1 MLKALI
7 FDVDGTL
14 AETEEAHRQAFN
26 ETFADIGLDWSWD
39 KELYRELLKTT
50 GGKER
55 MAAYQILLGTSELA
69 TREIA
74 KIHVQKTAKY
84 AELLAQ
90 GKLEL
95 RLGVASTIQKA
106 RNAGLKIAIA
116 TTTNTPNV
124 EALCQCCWSRP
135 AKEIFD
141 EIAAGDMVKQKKP
154 APDVFLLALE
164 KLGLDASDCI
174 AFEDSRNGILS
185 AKGAD
190 LRVLTTP
197 SWYTAG
203 DDLGGSDWIFDSLE
217 DAEAQ
222 KILFQGTKATLSA

>member
-14 AETEEAHRQAFN
+14 AETEEAHRRAFN
-26 ETFADIGLDWSWD
+26 ETFAANGLDWFWD

-55 MAAYQILLGTSELA
+55 MAAYQVMLGGPVLPPS
-69 TREIA
+69 EIA
-74 KIHVQKTAKY
+74 NIHVQKTAKY
-84 AELLAQ
+84 ADLLAQ

-95 RLGVASTIQKA
+95 RAGVADTVQKA
-106 RNAGLKIAIA
+106 RDAGLKVAIA

-124 EALCQCCWSRP
+124 EALCQCCWSKP
-135 AKEIFD
+135 ATEIFD
-141 EIAAGDMVKQKKP
+141 HIAAGDMVKQKKP

-164 KLGLDASDCI
+164 QLGLPTQDCI
-174 AFEDSRNGILS
+174 AFEDSRNGIMS
-185 AKGAD
+185 AKAAG

-197 SWYTAG
+197 SWYTSG
-203 DDLGGSDWIFDSLE
+203 DDLTASDWIFDNLE
-217 DAEAQ
+217 DVQ
-222 KILFQGTKATLSA
+222 VDKLLFQ

>member
-26 ETFADIGLDWSWD
+26 ETFAAIGLDWSWN

-55 MAAYQILLGTSELA
+55 MAAYQTMLGTSELSSS
-69 TREIA
+69 EVA

-95 RLGVASTIQKA
+95 RLGVANTIQKA
-106 RNAGLKIAIA
+106 RDAGLKIAIA

-124 EALCQCCWSRP
+124 EALCQCCWSKP
-135 AKEIFD
+135 ATEVFD
-141 EIAAGDMVKQKKP
+141 HIAAGDMVKQKKP
-154 APDVFLLALE
+154 APDVFLLALGQ
-164 KLGLDASDCI
+164 LGLPAKNCI

-185 AKGAD
+185 AKAAG
-190 LRVLTTP
+190 LQVLTTP
-197 SWYTAG
+197 SWYTSG
-203 DDLGGSDWIFDSLE
+203 DDLSASNWIFDSLQ
-217 DAEAQ
+217 DVRADQ
-222 KILFQGTKATLSA
+222 LLFP

>member
-14 AETEEAHRQAFN
+14 AETEEAHRLAFN
-26 ETFADIGLDWSWD
+26 ETFTAIGLDWSWD
-39 KELYRELLKTT
+39 KELYRALLKTT

-55 MAAYQILLGTSELA
+55 MAAYQVMLGTLELSPG
-69 TREIA
+69 EIA
-74 KIHVQKTAKY
+74 EIHVQKTAKY
-84 AELLAQ
+84 AELLAL

-95 RLGVASTIQKA
+95 RPGVADTVQKA
-106 RNAGLKIAIA
+106 RDAGLKLAIA

-135 AKEIFD
+135 AAEVFD
-141 EIAAGDMVKQKKP
+141 HIAAGDMVQQKKP

-164 KLGLDASDCI
+164 QLGLPAENCI

-185 AKGAD
+185 AKAAG

-197 SWYTAG
+197 SWYTSG
-203 DDLGGSDWIFDSLE
+203 DDLSASDWIFDSLQ
-217 DAEAQ
+217 DIRAVDL
-222 KILFQGTKATLSA
+222 LFA

>member
-14 AETEEAHRQAFN
+14 AETEEAHRHAFN
-26 ETFADIGLDWSWD
+26 ETFSDIGLGWSWN

-55 MAAYQILLGTSELA
+55 MAAYQALLGTSELS
-69 TREIA
+69 TVEIT

-95 RLGVASTIQKA
+95 RLGVADTISKA
-106 RNAGLKIAIA
+106 RDAGLKVAIA

-135 AKEIFD
+135 ATEVFD
-141 EIAAGDMVKQKKP
+141 HIAAGDMVANKKP

-164 KLGLDASDCI
+164 QLGLPAENCI
-174 AFEDSRNGILS
+174 AFEDSRNGVLS
-185 AKGAD
+185 AKGAG
-190 LRVLTTP
+190 LRVLITP
-197 SWYTAG
+197 SWYTAN
-203 DDLGGSDWIFDSLE
+203 DDFSDAEWVFDSLQNT
-217 DAEAQ
+217 EAQ
-222 KILFQGTKATLSA
+222 DVLFK